1 MKLTH
6 AIAVLKHA
14 QTLESVGTLSSA
26 MKAQVEN
33 YEKNIVA
40 LKAACK
46 TVTLTARRVRE
57 LAKVAEAVYAPG
69 TFKDVDAKKI
79 PTRKPAKSATPAKQ
93 QSTVASVGVTG

>member
-40 LKAACK
+40 LKAARK